1 MTVATISGIRGIFN
15 RDLLPADIIAYARNF
30 SSLTASPE
38 VLIGRDTRSTGEL
51 MERLAKGALVS
62 MGVDVIDYGVI
73 STPALFRESRL
84 KQRAAMMITA
94 SHNEPEWNGIKFVLD
109 GRGVVQAEFDRI
121 LQPRRRGVQKVW
133 AGLVRP
139 GPRPSYG
146 SELIRM
152 AGEGS
157 GEGVKVAVDLNGGAA
172 IAHTPAILKALGC
185 DLMVLG
191 GTAGVFSRNVDP
203 TNDDLQLLTRTVREK
218 GSDVGFAFDCDGDRL
233 VLVDSGGRKR
243 TGDYMLTLAIKEI
256 LPELQ
261 NRSVVVSADTTQAID
276 DVVSELGGET
286 YRSKVGEA
294 NVISKMM
301 EEHIGIGGE
310 GSSGGLVDGS
320 FNFCRDSML
329 AAITIVKAIKKKGPE
344 VLDQVPS
351 YHQVRLKITFE
362 RKKAL
367 AAIKKLQKENPGA
380 DMLDGIKIN
389 VSRRSWV
396 LIRASGT
403 EDIIRVSA
411 ESASV
416 KEAKQLA
423 DSYLERLKRFS

>member
-15 RDLLPADIIAYARNF
+15 RDLLPADVVAYARNF
-30 SSLTASPE
+30 SSLTASSE

-51 MERLAKGALVS
+51 IERLAKGALVS
-62 MGVDVIDYGVI
+62 AGMSVIDYGVI

-84 KQRAAMMITA
+84 KQRAAMMISA
-94 SHNEPEWNGIKFVLD
+94 SHNEPEWNGMKFILD
-109 GRGVVQAEFDRI
+109 GRGVVQAEFDQI
-121 LQPRRRGVQKVW
+121 LKPRRRGVQRAW
-133 AGLVRP
+133 SGLVRP
-139 GPRPSYG
+139 GPRPSYV
-146 SELIRM
+146 SELIGM

-157 GEGVKVAVDLNGGAA
+157 CDGVKVAVDLNGGAA

-185 DLMVLG
+185 DLTVLG

-203 TNDDLQLLTRTVREK
+203 TNDDLQLLTRTVGEK
-218 GSDVGFAFDCDGDRL
+218 GCDVGFAFDCDGDRL

-256 LPELQ
+256 LPGLQ
-261 NRSVVVSADTTQAID
+261 DRSVVVSADTTQAID
-276 DVVSELGGET
+276 DVVSELGGKT

-329 AAITIVKAIKKKGPE
+329 AAITIAKAIKKKGSR
-344 VLDQVPS
+344 VLDQAPS
-351 YHQVRLKITFE
+351 YHQVRLKFTLE

-367 AAIKKLQKENPGA
+367 AAIKKMQKENPGA

-411 ESASV
+411 ESASLE
-416 KEAKQLA
+416 EAKQLA
-423 DSYLERLKRFS
+423 DSYLERLKRLS

>member
-15 RDLLPADIIAYARNF
+15 RDLLPADIVAYARNF

-51 MERLAKGALVS
+51 IERLAKGALAS
-62 MGVDVIDYGVI
+62 TGMGVIDYGVI

-84 KQRAAMMITA
+84 KQRAAMMISA

-109 GRGVVQAEFDRI
+109 GRGVVQAEFDQI
-121 LQPRRRGVQKVW
+121 LKPRRRGVQKAW
-133 AGLVRP
+133 SGLVRP
-139 GPRPSYG
+139 GPKPSYV
-146 SELIRM
+146 SELIGM
-152 AGEGS
+152 AGKGS
-157 GEGVKVAVDLNGGAA
+157 GDGVKVAVDLNGGAA

-185 DLMVLG
+185 DQTVLG

-203 TNDDLQLLTRTVREK
+203 TNDDLQLLTGTVREK
-218 GSDVGFAFDCDGDRL
+218 GCDVGFAFDCDGDRL

-256 LPELQ
+256 LPGLQ

-276 DVVSELGGET
+276 DVVSELGGKT

-329 AAITIVKAIKKKGPE
+329 AAITIVKAIKKKGPK
-344 VLDQVPS
+344 VLDQAPS
-351 YHQVRLKITFE
+351 YHQVRLKSALE

-380 DMLDGIKIN
+380 DMLDGIKVN

-416 KEAKQLA
+416 EEAQQLA
-423 DSYLERLKRFS
+423 DSYLERLKRLS

>member
-15 RDLLPADIIAYARNF
+15 GDLLPADIVAYARNF
-30 SSLTASPE
+30 SSLTTSPE

-62 MGVDVIDYGVI
+62 MGMGVVDYGVI

-109 GRGVVQAEFDRI
+109 GRGVVQSEFDRI

-146 SELIRM
+146 SELIGM

-157 GEGVKVAVDLNGGAA
+157 CDGVKVAVDLNGGAA

-185 DLMVLG
+185 DLTVLG

-218 GSDVGFAFDCDGDRL
+218 GCDVGFAFDCDGDRL
-233 VLVDSGGRKR
+233 VLVDSIGRKR

-276 DVVSELGGET
+276 DVVSELGGRT

-329 AAITIVKAIKKKGPE
+329 AAITIVKAIKKKGSR
-344 VLDQVPS
+344 VLDQAPS
-351 YHQVRLKITFE
+351 YHQVRLKLTFE

-367 AAIKKLQKENPGA
+367 AAIKKLQRENPGA
-380 DMLDGIKIN
+380 DMLDGIKVN

-416 KEAKQLA
+416 KEAQQLA
-423 DSYLERLKRFS
+423 DSYLERLKRLS

>member
-15 RDLLPADIIAYARNF
+15 RDLLPADIATYARNF
-30 SSLTASPE
+30 SSLATSPE
-38 VLIGRDTRSTGEL
+38 ILIGRDTRSTGEL
-51 MERLAKGALVS
+51 IERLAKGALVS
-62 MGVDVIDYGVI
+62 AGMGVIDYGVI
-73 STPALFRESRL
+73 STPALFRESRM
-84 KQRAAMMITA
+84 KQRAAMMISA
-94 SHNEPEWNGIKFVLD
+94 SHNEPEWNGIKFILD
-109 GRGVVQAEFDRI
+109 GRGVIQAEFDQI
-121 LQPRRRGVQKVW
+121 LKPRRRGVQRVW
-133 AGLVRP
+133 NGLVRP
-139 GPRPSYG
+139 GPRPSYV
-146 SELIRM
+146 SELVSM

-157 GEGVKVAVDLNGGAA
+157 CDGVKVAVDLNGGAA
-172 IAHTPAILKALGC
+172 IAHTPAILRALGC
-185 DLMVLG
+185 DLTVLG

-218 GSDVGFAFDCDGDRL
+218 GCAVGFAFDCDGDRL

-256 LPELQ
+256 LPGLQ
-261 NRSVVVSADTTQAID
+261 DRSVVVSADTTQAID
-276 DVVSELGGET
+276 DVVSELGGKT

-294 NVISKMM
+294 NVISKMR
-301 EEHIGIGGE
+301 EEHIAVGGE

-329 AAITIVKAIKKKGPE
+329 AAITIVKAIKKRGAR
-344 VLDQVPS
+344 VLDQAPS
-351 YHQVRLKITFE
+351 YHQVRLKLTFE

-367 AAIKKLQKENPGA
+367 AAIKKLQKESPGA
-380 DMLDGIKIN
+380 DMLDGIKVN

-416 KEAKQLA
+416 EEAQQLA
-423 DSYLERLKRFS
+423 DSYLERLKRLS